1 MQNYLRATPE
11 TALTLIATV
20 AKIISTAEGLEQQ
33 AKWEQDVIQWCCLCR
48 GRHNWPGIRFL
59 SSSYSFSFPFFPVV
73 NGEWIIPEVAPVIR
87 FHNKNN

>member
-33 AKWEQDVIQWCCLCR
+33 AKWEQDVIQ
-48 GRHNWPGIRFL
+48 
-59 SSSYSFSFPFFPVV
+59 
-73 NGEWIIPEVAPVIR
+73 
-87 FHNKNN
+87 